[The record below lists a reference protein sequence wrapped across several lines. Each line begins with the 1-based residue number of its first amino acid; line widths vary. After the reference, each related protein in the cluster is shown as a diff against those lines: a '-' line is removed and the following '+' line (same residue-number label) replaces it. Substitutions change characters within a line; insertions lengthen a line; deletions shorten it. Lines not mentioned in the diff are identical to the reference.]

1 MTKETVRFCPQ
12 CGSPAVSS
20 KETDA
25 VLTSVDPSSDVFTC
39 SGCGWAGVRSDL
51 VVTEFEHD
59 FGGRDEIMNALMADL
74 RGLLAKTFAKSFGS
88 FLLKWGF
95 LATPI
100 NPLHLARYTAAVA
113 RAVLTSVLEERT
125 KLEKEARSARH

>member
-12 CGSPAVSS
+12 CSSSAVTSEKGDTALVSP
-20 KETDA
+20 DQ
-25 VLTSVDPSSDVFTC
+25 SSDIFRC
-39 SGCGWAGVRSDL
+39 GGCGWAGVRSDL

-59 FGGRDEIMNALMADL
+59 FGGPDEIMNALMTDL
-74 RGLLAKTFAKSFGS
+74 RGLLAKTFALSFGS

-95 LATPI
+95 LVTPI

-113 RAVLTSVLEERT
+113 RAVLTSVLEERA
-125 KLEKEARSARH
+125 KLEKEIHSARH